1 LSNGLWG
8 KFRGVVVKGIDDPE
22 KRGRVQVR
30 VPDALGES
38 EVSWAEPCT
47 PYAGPEGVGF
57 FTLPPPDTHVWVEF
71 LGGDAGHPILAGCF
85 WETGDDVP
93 AEQATAGQKVLKTK
107 AGTIK
112 VDDSA
117 NEVTIQTSRG
127 AKIVLGAQEIE
138 ISNGKGASIKL
149 SGSQIS
155 LNNGALEVT

>member
-1 LSNGLWG
+1 LSTDLFG
-8 KFRGVVVKGIDDPE
+8 KFRGVVVDSNDPD
-22 KRGRVQVR
+22 KRGRVQVK

-47 PYAGPEGVGF
+47 AYAGPDGVGF
-57 FTLPPPDTHVWVEF
+57 FTIPPKDTNVWVEF
-71 LGGDAGHPILAGCF
+71 EQGDASYPIWAGCF
-85 WETGDDVP
+85 WDKGDEVP
-93 AEQATAGQKVLKTK
+93 AQQGTAKQKVLKTK

-117 NEVTIQTSRG
+117 NEVTIETSRG

-138 ISNGKGASIKL
+138 ISNGQGASIKL

>member
-1 LSNGLWG
+1 MSNELWG
-8 KFRGVVVKGIDDPE
+8 KFRGVVVESNDPE
-22 KRGRVQVR
+22 KRGRVQVT

-57 FTLPPPDTHVWVEF
+57 FTVPPSQTNVWVEF
-71 LGGDAGHPILAGCF
+71 LGGDAGHPIWTGCF

-93 AEQATAGQKVLKTK
+93 AEQGTAEQKVLKTK

-117 NEVTIQTSRG
+117 SEVITIGTSRG
-127 AKIVLGAQEIE
+127 AKIVLRAQEIE
-138 ISNGKGASIKL
+138 ISNGQGASIKL